1 MKIERISENQ
11 IKCTLNRSDL
21 ASRQIRMSE
30 LAYGTEKTKGLFQ
43 DMMEQASNEVGFDA
57 NDLPL
62 MIEAIP
68 VSMDC
73 IVLMITKVEDPD
85 EVDTKF
91 SSLTRLNDLFSDAS
105 EDAPKAPFHRP
116 GGKPQKPVQDVLS
129 SLANAPATLDRLFSF
144 EDLDTVISFA
154 HHIDGIYRGFNSL
167 YKCRENNKFYLLLT
181 KSEHNIKEFGLV
193 CNSALEY
200 GSKESLNFARI
211 AYLDEHFDKILDG
224 NAVQSL
230 ANV

>member
-85 EVDTKF
+85 EMDTKF
-91 SSLTRLNDLFSDAS
+91 SSFTRLNDLFSDAP
-105 EDAPKAPFHRP
+105 EDVPKAPFHRS
-116 GGKPQKPVQDVLS
+116 GGKPQKPAQDVLS
-129 SLANAPATLDRLFSF
+129 SLANTPATLDRLFSF
-144 EDLDTVISFA
+144 DDLDTVISFA

-167 YKCRENNKFYLLLT
+167 YKCRENNRFYLLLT

-200 GSKESLNFARI
+200 GSKEFLNFARI

>member
-30 LAYGTEKTKGLFQ
+30 LAYGTEKTRGLFQ
-43 DMMEQASNEVGFDA
+43 DMMEQAANEVGFDA

-91 SSLTRLNDLFSDAS
+91 SNLTNIS
-105 EDAPKAPFHRP
+105 ELLSGALDE
-116 GGKPQKPVQDVLS
+116 GTGEKPVESAQQPL
-129 SLANAPATLDRLFSF
+129 APAPTEKLYSF
-144 EDLDTVISFA
+144 DSLDTVVAFA
-154 HHIDGIYRGFNSL
+154 HQTDGRYNG
-167 YKCRENNKFYLLLT
+167 ENTLFKDPDSKRYFLLLSRSSHT
-181 KSEHNIKEFGLV
+181 PKEFALI
-193 CNSALEY
+193 CNIALEY
-200 GSKESLNFARI
+200 GKAEAVSLARG
-211 AYLDEHFDKILDG
+211 AYLEEHFEKVLPE

-230 ANV
+230 AYV